1 MSKKEVKP
9 SNEDRLKELE
19 SKLEEVANRREEL
32 SGELNQLNQLF
43 LKLQGAIEILTV
55 IEDDKK
61 EDKKSD

>member
-1 MSKKEVKP
+1 MAEKKVKLSTSDRIKEVQ
-9 SNEDRLKELE
+9 
-19 SKLEEVANRREEL
+19 SKLEEVASRRDEL

-43 LKLQGAIEILTV
+43 LKLQGAIEILNV

>member
-19 SKLEEVANRREEL
+19 SRLEEVASRRDEL

>member
-19 SKLEEVANRREEL
+19 SRLEEVANRGDEL

-43 LKLQGAIEILTV
+43 LKLQGAIEILNV

>member
-9 SNEDRLKELE
+9 SNEDRLKELD
-19 SKLEEVANRREEL
+19 SRLEEVANRRDEL

-43 LKLQGAIEILTV
+43 LKLQGAIEILNV